1 MSEAKDRL
9 DKQARWQTNRM
20 NLGWYEKILMVERV
34 RDSIESLR
42 RSSVP
47 QPPHGAAQEDKDA
60 PCDPR

>member
-1 MSEAKDRL
+1 MSEAKDRFE
-9 DKQARWQTNRM
+9 KQARWQTNRM

-34 RDSIESLR
+34 RDSIQSLR

-47 QPPHGAAQEDKDA
+47 QPPHRTAQEDKDV